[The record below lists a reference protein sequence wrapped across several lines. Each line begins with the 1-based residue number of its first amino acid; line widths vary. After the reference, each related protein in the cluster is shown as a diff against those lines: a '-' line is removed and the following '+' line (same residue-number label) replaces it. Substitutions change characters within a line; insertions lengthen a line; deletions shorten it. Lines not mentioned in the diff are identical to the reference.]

1 MKVLVK
7 KGKLQDITSQTV
19 ILALFQDQK
28 ELAPDVMLLDQ
39 ASGGLVAE
47 LLKSGDFA
55 GKPSQVAVVYTR
67 GAIPAQRIA
76 LVGLGKADEVN
87 LEKIRAAFSRV

>member
-47 LLKSGDFA
+47 LLKSGDFC
-55 GKPSQVAVVYTR
+55 G
-67 GAIPAQRIA
+67 
-76 LVGLGKADEVN
+76 
-87 LEKIRAAFSRV
+87 